1 MLVPNH
7 LLYTKDHEWV
17 EFKEEYAI
25 VGITDYAQSQLGD
38 VIFVEFPEIGE
49 DLNSGSSFGEVEAVK
64 TVSDLFLPVAG
75 EILEFNESLED
86 NPEKVNSDPYSSGW
100 MIKMKV
106 SNINDISSL
115 LNSNQYQE
123 LIGE

>member
-1 MLVPNH
+1 MSVPNH

-49 DLNSGSSFGEVEAVK
+49 DLHSGSSFGEVEAVK
-64 TVSDLFLPVAG
+64 TVSDLFAPISGKVLSVNE
-75 EILEFNESLED
+75 EIED
-86 NPEKVNSDPYSSGW
+86 TPDLVNSDPYKKGW
-100 MIKMKV
+100 LIKIFPSKIEEKDGLMNFEEYK
-106 SNINDISSL
+106 SFIS
-115 LNSNQYQE
+115 
-123 LIGE
+123 

>member
-49 DLNSGSSFGEVEAVK
+49 DLISGSSFGEVEAVK
-64 TVSDLFLPVAG
+64 TVSDLFAPISGKVLSINE
-75 EILEFNESLED
+75 EIED
-86 NPEKVNSDPYSSGW
+86 TPDLVNSDPYKKGW
-100 MIKMKV
+100 LVKISP
-106 SNINDISSL
+106 SNYEEKDGLMNFEEYKSFIN
-115 LNSNQYQE
+115 
-123 LIGE
+123 

>member
-64 TVSDLFLPVAG
+64 TVSDLFAPISGKVLSVNE
-75 EILEFNESLED
+75 EIENTPDL
-86 NPEKVNSDPYSSGW
+86 VNSDPYKKGW
-100 MIKMKV
+100 LIKISPSKHEEKDGLMNFEEYK
-106 SNINDISSL
+106 SFIN
-115 LNSNQYQE
+115 
-123 LIGE
+123 

>member
-1 MLVPNH
+1 MSIPNH

-49 DLNSGSSFGEVEAVK
+49 DLHSGSSFGEVEAVK
-64 TVSDLFLPVAG
+64 TVSDLFAPISGKVLSVNQ
-75 EILEFNESLED
+75 EIED
-86 NPEKVNSDPYSSGW
+86 TPDLVNSDPYKKGW
-100 MIKMKV
+100 LIKIFPSKPEEKDGLMNFEEYK
-106 SNINDISSL
+106 SFIS
-115 LNSNQYQE
+115 
-123 LIGE
+123 

>member
-1 MLVPNH
+1 MSVPNH
-7 LLYTKDHEWV
+7 LFYTKDHEWV

-64 TVSDLFLPVAG
+64 TVSDLFAPISGKVLSVNE
-75 EILEFNESLED
+75 EIENTPDL
-86 NPEKVNSDPYSSGW
+86 VNSDPYKKGW
-100 MIKMKV
+100 LIK
-106 SNINDISSL
+106 ISPSKHEEKDDL
-115 LNSNQYQE
+115 MNFEEYKNFIS
-123 LIGE
+123 

>member
-1 MLVPNH
+1 MSVPNH

-49 DLNSGSSFGEVEAVK
+49 DLHSGSSFGEVEAVK
-64 TVSDLFLPVAG
+64 TVSDLFAPISGKVLSVNK
-75 EILEFNESLED
+75 EIED
-86 NPEKVNSDPYSSGW
+86 TPDLVNSDPYKKGW
-100 MIKMKV
+100 LIK
-106 SNINDISSL
+106 ISPSKYEEKHDL
-115 LNSNQYQE
+115 MNFEEYKSF
-123 LIGE
+123 IS

>member
-17 EFKEEYAI
+17 EFKEDYAI
-25 VGITDYAQSQLGD
+25 VGITDYAQGQLGD

-64 TVSDLFLPVAG
+64 TVSDLFAPISGKVLSVNE
-75 EILEFNESLED
+75 EIENTPDL
-86 NPEKVNSDPYSSGW
+86 VNSDPYKKGW
-100 MIKMKV
+100 LVKISP
-106 SNINDISSL
+106 SNYEEKDGLMNFEEYTSFIN
-115 LNSNQYQE
+115 
-123 LIGE
+123 

>member
-1 MLVPNH
+1 MSVPNH

-49 DLNSGSSFGEVEAVK
+49 DLHSGSSFGEVEAVK
-64 TVSDLFLPVAG
+64 TVSDLFAPISGKVLSVNKD
-75 EILEFNESLED
+75 IED
-86 NPEKVNSDPYSSGW
+86 TPDLVNSDPYKKGW
-100 MIKMKV
+100 LIK
-106 SNINDISSL
+106 ISPSKYEEKDDL
-115 LNSNQYQE
+115 MNFEDYKSF
-123 LIGE
+123 IS

>member
-1 MLVPNH
+1 MSVPKH

-49 DLNSGSSFGEVEAVK
+49 DLHSGSSFGEVEAVK
-64 TVSDLFLPVAG
+64 TVSDLFSPISGKVLSVNE
-75 EILEFNESLED
+75 EIED
-86 NPEKVNSDPYSSGW
+86 TPDLVNSDPYEKGW
-100 MIKMKV
+100 LIK
-106 SNINDISSL
+106 ISPSKQDEKDCL
-115 LNSNQYQE
+115 MNFEEYKSF
-123 LIGE
+123 IS

>member
-17 EFKEEYAI
+17 EFKEEHAI

-64 TVSDLFLPVAG
+64 TVSDLFAPISGKVLSVNE
-75 EILEFNESLED
+75 EIENTPDL
-86 NPEKVNSDPYSSGW
+86 VNSDPYKKGW
-100 MIKMKV
+100 LVKIYP
-106 SNINDISSL
+106 SNYEEKDGLMNFEEYKSFIN
-115 LNSNQYQE
+115 
-123 LIGE
+123 

>member
-64 TVSDLFLPVAG
+64 TVSDLFAPISGKVLSVNE
-75 EILEFNESLED
+75 EIED
-86 NPEKVNSDPYSSGW
+86 TPDLVNSDPYKKGW
-100 MIKMKV
+100 LVKISP
-106 SNINDISSL
+106 SNYEEKDGLMNFEEYKSFIN
-115 LNSNQYQE
+115 
-123 LIGE
+123 

>member
-1 MLVPNH
+1 MSVPNH

-49 DLNSGSSFGEVEAVK
+49 DLISGSSFGEVEAVK
-64 TVSDLFLPVAG
+64 TVSDLFAPISGKVLSVNE
-75 EILEFNESLED
+75 EIENTPDL
-86 NPEKVNSDPYSSGW
+86 VNSDPYKKGW
-100 MIKMKV
+100 LVKISP
-106 SNINDISSL
+106 SNYEEKDGLMNFEEYKSFIN
-115 LNSNQYQE
+115 
-123 LIGE
+123 

>member
-1 MLVPNH
+1 MSVPNH

-49 DLNSGSSFGEVEAVK
+49 DLHSGSSFGEVEAVK
-64 TVSDLFLPVAG
+64 TVSDLFAPISGKVLSVNE
-75 EILEFNESLED
+75 EIED
-86 NPEKVNSDPYSSGW
+86 TPDLVNSDPYKKGWLIKIFPSKFEEKDGLMSSEEY
-100 MIKMKV
+100 K
-106 SNINDISSL
+106 SFIS
-115 LNSNQYQE
+115 
-123 LIGE
+123 

>member
-1 MLVPNH
+1 MSVPKH

-49 DLNSGSSFGEVEAVK
+49 DLHSGSSFGEVEAVK
-64 TVSDLFLPVAG
+64 TVSDLFAPISGKVLSVNE
-75 EILEFNESLED
+75 EIED
-86 NPEKVNSDPYSSGW
+86 TPDLVNSDPYTKGW
-100 MIKMKV
+100 LIK
-106 SNINDISSL
+106 ISPSK
-115 LNSNQYQE
+115 YEEKDE
-123 LIGE
+123 LMNFEEYKSFIS

>member
-64 TVSDLFLPVAG
+64 TVSDLFAPISGKVLSVNE
-75 EILEFNESLED
+75 EIEETPDL
-86 NPEKVNSDPYSSGW
+86 VNSDPYKKGW
-100 MIKMKV
+100 LVKISP
-106 SNINDISSL
+106 SNYKEKDGLMNFEEYKSFIN
-115 LNSNQYQE
+115 
-123 LIGE
+123 